1 MTAPLP
7 PLGGATPPALRA
19 QRGVLA
25 AIACI
30 ALFGV
35 SQGMTHPLLALRL
48 NQEGWSAAM
57 IGLNG
62 AMVAVSALVLAP
74 FMPALIRVI
83 GLSAFLALGVVLSS
97 AMLLLFPVFEGY
109 GAWLLLRFLQGT
121 AATML
126 FVGSEAWIVSD
137 AEEGARGRIVGLYA
151 TVLSLGFAAG
161 PMILAGVG
169 VDGATPFVVCAVLA
183 LTAFAPLVT
192 AWADAPRLH
201 EDEDEAAVSA
211 WGFIRA
217 APTVMGAVILFGAV
231 EFGVMAMLPVWGV
244 RQGFDPQSASFL
256 VSVLILGNVVF
267 QIPLGALA
275 DKVNRRALLFLCA
288 AVCLT
293 AAILLPLLVDW
304 RLWAM
309 LFVWGGLAAGLYTV
323 ALVELGARY
332 KGATLVSANAA
343 VVTAYGIGA
352 LAGPVLVGGAMDI
365 VDPHGLSIA
374 LGLMSAAF
382 LGVVVQRAR
391 ARRVQPA

>member
-1 MTAPLP
+1 MTATLP
-7 PLGGATPPALRA
+7 PLGGASPPVLRT

-35 SQGMTHPLLALRL
+35 SQGMTHPLFALKL
-48 NQEGWSAAM
+48 EQAGWSAAM

-62 AMVAVSALVLAP
+62 AMVAVSALVVAP
-74 FMPALIRVI
+74 LMPAMIRVV
-83 GLSAFLALGVVLSS
+83 GLSAFLALGVALS
-97 AMLLLFPVFEGY
+97 AGMLLLFPVFDGY
-109 GAWLLLRFLQGT
+109 GPWLLLRFLQGT

-126 FVGSEAWIVSD
+126 FVGSEAWIVAD

-169 VDGATPFVVCAVLA
+169 IEGATPFVVCAVLA

-192 AWADAPRLH
+192 AWGDAPRMH
-201 EDEDEAAVSA
+201 AEDEAAISA

-244 RQGFDPQSASFL
+244 RQGFDAQSASFL

-288 AVCLT
+288 AVCLL
-293 AAILLPLLVDW
+293 AAVLLPILGDW

-382 LGVVVQRAR
+382 LGVVVRRAR